1 MCVQFLV
8 FASVLCVLIPLL
20 LFDAFGEMF
29 FLYMFCV
36 GLLRCC
42 CLFFVCTSLDV
53 LCVSCLFA
61 VACSCVCLVVYVLRV
76 CVVSAVVR
84 LFCFICF
91 VSLVAIVVLIAV
103 CVDIVEPMLLSLLF
117 LACLHRC
124 LVIVVYLFVCG

>member
-61 VACSCVCLVVYVLRV
+61 VACSCVGVL
-76 CVVSAVVR
+76 
-84 LFCFICF
+84 LFVFVF
-91 VSLVAIVVLIAV
+91 VSVSFVVLVLSFILILGCVCAEFLVFVSVLCV
-103 CVDIVEPMLLSLLF
+103 CVDF
-117 LACLHRC
+117 FA
-124 LVIVVYLFVCG
+124 VV